1 MKVAIFQHVP
11 FEKPGYFL
19 DIFEIYR
26 AQVDIFY
33 AWKSGGLPENIRD
46 HDILVIMGGPMN
58 IYEED
63 QYPWLKKEK
72 NLILAAIGDGKV
84 VIGVCLGAQL
94 IADSMGASVYKNKSR
109 EIGWFPV
116 QKTNETIL
124 NFLPDFATVFHWH
137 GECFDVPIGCI
148 SFYKSEITR
157 NQAFI
162 YQDRVL
168 AIQFHNEMNTE
179 GGILLCENCRDEL
192 DGSEYVMSE
201 NEIMEGFSIYNDS
214 NKKMLR
220 NMISWL
226 LKRNRLIM

>member
-1 MKVAIFQHVP
+1 MKIAILQHVP

-19 DIFEIYR
+19 DIFYKYQ
-26 AQVDIFY
+26 AMADIFY
-33 AWKSGGLPENIRD
+33 AWEPDGLPEDIQD
-46 HDILVIMGGPMN
+46 HDILLIMGGPMN

-63 QYPWLKKEK
+63 RYPWLKKEK
-72 NLILAAIGDGKV
+72 ALILSAIENGKV

-94 IADSMGASVYKNKSR
+94 IAHALGASVYKNITR

-116 QKTNETIL
+116 QKTNDTIF

-137 GECFDVPIGCI
+137 GECFDVPNGGI

-157 NQAFI
+157 NQAFM

-168 AIQFHNEMNTE
+168 AIQFHIEMNVE
-179 GGILLCENCRDEL
+179 SGFLLCENCKDEL
-192 DGSEYVMSE
+192 EGSEYVMSE
-201 NEIMEGFSIYNDS
+201 NEIIEGFSIFSDS

-226 LKRNRLIM
+226 LKRNRLIR

>member
-1 MKVAIFQHVP
+1 MKLAIIQHVP
-11 FEKPGYFL
+11 FETPGYFL
-19 DIFEIYR
+19 NIFDKYR
-26 AQVDIFY
+26 ARVDIFY
-33 AWKSGGLPENIRD
+33 AWKPDGLPDDIQD
-46 HDILVIMGGPMN
+46 HDILLIMGGPMN

-63 QYPWLKKEK
+63 RYPWLKKEK
-72 NLILAAIGDGKV
+72 ALIHSAIGNTKV

-94 IADSMGASVYKNKSR
+94 IAHSLGASVYKNNTR

-116 QKTNETIL
+116 QKTNDTIF

-137 GECFDVPIGCI
+137 GECFDVPKACI

-157 NQAFI
+157 SQAFI

-168 AIQFHNEMNTE
+168 AIQFHMEMNRE
-179 GGILLCENCRDEL
+179 SGSLLCGYCRDEL

-201 NEIMEGFSIYNDS
+201 NEIMEGFSVFGDS

-220 NMISWL
+220 NMISWI
-226 LKRNRLIM
+226 LKRNRLIL